1 MLARRRDKLELV
13 NKRLNEF
20 YGPLYVA
27 SEAGNI
33 AYRSLLNRQ
42 GKEKSDPI
50 LDSEMKEWM
59 LWMTTIFM
67 PLNDIRE
74 KIIIEKAYL
83 IVEEQMPQCLLD
95 FVTHVVGYKAV
106 LPNGPKGDYG
116 ERRSTIGWPP
126 EFDLYVRRSY
136 AALKA
141 EQTRLMHGAVWRL
154 YHRHL
159 RAQSLSLNG
168 KARLCGYRGP
178 FNVDFV
184 DMQTEHLFVQA
195 LDARWERQCQV
206 LPQAQRRFGLVDRV
220 EMQSRRAIAQ
230 QRFAEPGHHAQTK
243 VEQRSLVVLQLFKPQ
258 PHPARQIGAAAGA
271 EAHRIGETGDR
282 HDPRHNGNRDTRLAA
297 ALHEVEIGI
306 GVIEELRQRAVRAR
320 LHLAAKIFEVRSRAA
335 CLRMH
340 LRIRGYFDLESVAV
354 RLANET
360 DQLVRVVKLPWR
372 SRAHR
377 RRRQIAAQSHNALH
391 TRFR

>member
-1 MLARRRDKLELV
+1 MDLPSYSVPTVLQNAAILTILLAFAGYLMTFLSARMLARRRDKLKLV

-33 AYRSLLNRQ
+33 AYRALLNRQ

-83 IVEEQMPQCLLD
+83 VVEERMPQCLLD

-106 LPNGPKGDYG
+106 LAKWAEGNNG

-141 EQTRLMHGAVWRL
+141 EQTSLMHGAVWRL
-154 YHRHL
+154 YHR
-159 RAQSLSLNG
+159 
-168 KARLCGYRGP
+168 
-178 FNVDFV
+178 
-184 DMQTEHLFVQA
+184 LF
-195 LDARWERQCQV
+195 
-206 LPQAQRRFGLVDRV
+206 
-220 EMQSRRAIAQ
+220 
-230 QRFAEPGHHAQTK
+230 
-243 VEQRSLVVLQLFKPQ
+243 
-258 PHPARQIGAAAGA
+258 
-271 EAHRIGETGDR
+271 AHN
-282 HDPRHNGNRDTRLAA
+282 H
-297 ALHEVEIGI
+297 
-306 GVIEELRQRAVRAR
+306 
-320 LHLAAKIFEVRSRAA
+320 
-335 CLRMH
+335 
-340 LRIRGYFDLESVAV
+340 
-354 RLANET
+354 
-360 DQLVRVVKLPWR
+360 
-372 SRAHR
+372 
-377 RRRQIAAQSHNALH
+377 SH
-391 TRFR
+391 